1 MRRMAITPYL
11 TVFLL
16 LSSLNSLHGQV
27 AAPVAGFSL
36 PQDSTAKKKVPKPI
50 RLDSVLLEQELEVD
64 QLIFNETLSKGGNDF
79 YDLVYTNW
87 TWPVGLKGSYSI
99 IISERPAL
107 GRITV
112 VEIFVNEIKVFENF
126 LQPRYD
132 LLEELSRNAIGAIDE
147 AITNYYE
154 IVKELSAKDLL
165 GSGIY

>member
-1 MRRMAITPYL
+1 MRQVAFIHFL
-11 TVFLL
+11 TAFLL
-16 LSSLNSLHGQV
+16 LSLLIPAHGKD
-27 AAPVAGFSL
+27 ASIPLFSV
-36 PQDSTAKKKVPKPI
+36 PQDSSVKKKAPRPI
-50 RLDSVLLEQELEVD
+50 SLDSVLLEQELEVD

-87 TWPVGLKGSYSI
+87 SWPVGLKGSYSI
-99 IISERPAL
+99 IVSERPAL
-107 GRITV
+107 GRITI
-112 VEIFVNEIKVFENF
+112 VEIFVNEIRVFENF

-132 LLEELSRNAIGAIDE
+132 LLEELSRNAIGAIEE